1 MGRSDDRPWVDV
13 VVTWLAQER
22 SLEGCFDFTERQGL
36 SVRDA
41 VGQNRPGCSALK
53 IHELVAR
60 GQPAGD
66 RFDFVVVKVLV
77 DLDDAAGAPELD
89 LVQSLRH

>member
-1 MGRSDDRPWVDV
+1 M
-13 VVTWLAQER
+13 TWLAQACSR
-22 SLEGCFDFTERQGL
+22 EGYFDFTERQGL
-36 SVRDA
+36 SVPDPI
-41 VGQNRPGCSALK
+41 GQNRLVISAPK
-53 IHELVAR
+53 TYESVAP

-77 DLDDAAGAPELD
+77 DLDDTAGAPELD

>member
-1 MGRSDDRPWVDV
+1 MDV
-13 VVTWLAQER
+13 VSTWLTQAGR
-22 SLEGCFDFTERQGL
+22 LDGLFDLVARQRL

-41 VGQNRPGCSALK
+41 VGQNRLVCSALK
-53 IHELVAR
+53 LRELVAS
-60 GQPAGD
+60 GQAAGD